1 MSVAAASASAAVAE
15 TQRQTQVERKSETVM
30 PFRMDTSK
38 HVFVPT
44 PSGGVQTVLV
54 HGGNAAQ
61 VNLVRTHLR
70 KEAAAFAK
78 GDFADPASIHGTDM
92 PGLKALRAG
101 SRRISVRYV
110 DVPKGGRITY
120 ATADPALVRAIH
132 AWFDAQASDHGSHA
146 AMKM

>member
-1 MSVAAASASAAVAE
+1 
-15 TQRQTQVERKSETVM
+15 
-30 PFRMDTSK
+30 
-38 HVFVPT
+38 
-44 PSGGVQTVLV
+44 
-54 HGGNAAQ
+54 
-61 VNLVRTHLR
+61 
-70 KEAAAFAK
+70 AK